1 MKQRKKNEGKC
12 AGINAN
18 RCLLTATL
26 PFCSVIEYSVNV
38 ADDDKEKN
46 LPFCPASST
55 MPFPLIVISL
65 PLIEISLS

>member
-1 MKQRKKNEGKC
+1 MEENYSEKKTITQKYEQQRKKNEGKC

-18 RCLLTATL
+18 RCLLTASL

-46 LPFCPASST
+46 LP
-55 MPFPLIVISL
+55 
-65 PLIEISLS
+65 